1 MFQLSATELN
11 NTRLAKKEVLFF
23 NRVPKVGSQTTMELL
38 KALSIKNNFKYHKD
52 RTQKVETIK
61 LTYNE
66 EVTRSF
72 ESNHSQEGANQL
84 FLLNCCFEII
94 LS

>member
-66 EVTRSF
+66 EVTGSL
-72 ESNHSQEGANQL
+72 ESYHSQDGAIQRL
-84 FLLNCCFEII
+84 HASCLC
-94 LS
+94 